1 MYKFFNHYN
10 YKFILWL
17 PKSFYLYEYMDN
29 WERFNEASLPEKEDF
44 YSYLN
49 LEDNTGADYTQRVC
63 EDFEIKTL
71 GEYHDLYF

>member
-1 MYKFFNHYN
+1 MYKLFNYYN

-17 PKSFYLYEYMDN
+17 WKSFYPYEYVDN

-44 YSYLN
+44 YSYLK

>member
-1 MYKFFNHYN
+1 
-10 YKFILWL
+10 
-17 PKSFYLYEYMDN
+17 MDN